1 MRLRIEKV
9 DKIMNRLKQFFQTAL
24 TYLAGSILSKLVTFF
39 LIPLYTNQLSTNEY
53 GEYDVTITIIT
64 LLVSVAFFQIW
75 DGMFRMSFDES
86 KTEDKYQIIGICLKG
101 YGLGIVLFS
110 VLYYLISK
118 FAITQQG
125 ILPYIFGIVFG
136 AQYMYSFAA
145 RVFLKNKLFV
155 LSGAISTLTIALIN
169 IVLIL
174 QFHVGIQSLYYAQ
187 IAGCVIQILIIETQL
202 HLIPN
207 TIMTKTNP
215 TKLKNILKFSF
226 PLCIAT
232 VSYWLLSGYTKI
244 IINRVCGSEENGLF
258 AIASSIANIAVIAVN
273 VFQFA
278 WNETAYL
285 MANDENRV
293 AMYRKCLDLLFC
305 TVWVC
310 CAAFCSIISIIFPYY
325 VGHAYQNSSVVIPYL
340 MVGVSANAI
349 AGFLGTLFMT
359 EQKTRSI
366 MVSTLV
372 ASGVNIV
379 FSKFVTQ
386 AYGLVGAVLVLS
398 ASFVI
403 LMVIRLLQIKKKLK
417 ISFSPFIF
425 LSIFPAVLGVILY
438 TLQFGIIVNIV
449 FLFSL
454 VVGYIYIMKKIIGI
468 SFIDLILKKGKQ

>member
-1 MRLRIEKV
+1 MKEDRK
-9 DKIMNRLKQFFQTAL
+9 MNRLKQFCQTAL
-24 TYLAGSILSKLVTFF
+24 TYLAGNILSKLVTFF
-39 LIPLYTNQLSTNEY
+39 LIPLYTNQLSTKDY

-75 DGMFRMSFDES
+75 DGMFRMSFDE
-86 KTEDKYQIIGICLKG
+86 KKVEDKYQIIGICLKG

-110 VLYYLISK
+110 VLYFIVSK
-118 FAITQQG
+118 FAITQSG
-125 ILPYIFGIVFG
+125 ILPYVFGIVFG

-155 LSGAISTLTIALIN
+155 LSGAISTLTIALTN

-187 IAGCVIQILIIETQL
+187 IAGCVIQIIIIEARL

-207 TIMTKTNP
+207 TIKTETNLA
-215 TKLKNILKFSF
+215 KLRTILNFSF

-244 IINRVCGSEENGLF
+244 IINQVCGAQENGLF

-325 VGHAYQNSSVVIPYL
+325 VGEAYQKSSIVIPYL
-340 MVGVSANAI
+340 MIGVSANAI

-359 EQKTRSI
+359 EQKTRFI
-366 MVSTLV
+366 MISTLI
-372 ASGVNIV
+372 ASGVNIL
-379 FSKFVTQ
+379 FSGFVTRT
-386 AYGLVGAVLVLS
+386 YGLIGAVLVLS
-398 ASFVI
+398 VSFI
-403 LMVIRLLQIKKKLK
+403 LLMGLRLLQVTKKLR
-417 ISFSPFIF
+417 ISFSPYIFI
-425 LSIFPAVLGVILY
+425 SIIPVILGVVLY
-438 TLQFGIIVNIV
+438 TLQPGIIVNVV
-449 FLFSL
+449 FLL
-454 VVGYIYIMKKIIGI
+454 ILAVGYVFVVKKITGI
-468 SFIDLILKKGKQ
+468 SFMDIILRKGKK